1 MKQVSVRP
9 LRAEDDLVF
18 LTELIHAAYAPHA
31 SEGLRYWATHQSV
44 ADTAKRCAIGRAF
57 IAELAGEIAG
67 TITLREPQPDSP
79 VPLYRSAGVW
89 SFAQFA
95 VAPHLKGRGVGV
107 ALHEHVLAVAAANGA
122 HCIAL
127 DTAAPAVSLIA
138 MYESWGYT
146 LCGECDWRPH
156 TNYLSV
162 LMSRQLTPLDAA
174 RSTV

>member
-9 LRAEDDLVF
+9 LRTEDDLVR
-18 LTELIHAAYAPHA
+18 LTDLIHSAYAPHA
-31 SEGLRYWATHQSV
+31 NEGLRYWATHQSV
-44 ADTAKRCAIGRAF
+44 EDTAKRFASGRAF

-79 VPLYRSAGVW
+79 VPLYRRSGVW
-89 SFAQFA
+89 SFGQFA

-107 ALHEHVLAVAAANGA
+107 ALHEHVLAVAASNGA
-122 HCIAL
+122 RSIAL
-127 DTAAPAVSLIA
+127 DTAAQAASLIA
-138 MYESWGYT
+138 MYESWGYE

-162 LMSRQLTPLDAA
+162 LMSRQLTPSEAA
-174 RSTV
+174 QSAP